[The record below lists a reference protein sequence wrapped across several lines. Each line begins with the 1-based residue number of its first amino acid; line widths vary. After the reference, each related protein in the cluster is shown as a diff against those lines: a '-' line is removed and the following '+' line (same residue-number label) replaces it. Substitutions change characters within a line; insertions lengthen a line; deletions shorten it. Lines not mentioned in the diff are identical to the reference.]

1 MSGATALVNEVDG
14 TPCTIRYHADGSM
27 TGTLGFSNEERD
39 VGRWRI
45 DGDRWYRQW
54 SRWNY
59 GEEKGYFIVIDGG
72 QIKYFN
78 DEGQLV
84 DSGFFQPGNI
94 AEASAGDDLP
104 GWPTKEVATGPM

>member
-1 MSGATALVNEVDG
+1 
-14 TPCTIRYHADGSM
+14 M

-39 VGRWRI
+39 VGRWRT

-78 DEGQLV
+78 DEGQMV